1 MADPHQQHLTS
12 AAQPYATY
20 LEGSGND
27 IKLYELGSTG
37 PDGTGGAFA
46 DLASAIQNAQKFI
59 FICDWS
65 FQPYVRLGA
74 RTDPPTIQQTVGA
87 MLQARAKANVLVA
100 VHVWD
105 HTNAGAPDDQND
117 SADSRLDDICKK
129 LGDKGRSSN
138 LLWRKSSRTG
148 ANIGFS
154 IHQKYVICDSGGMVK
169 AFFGGLDLTKGR
181 FDWGDHPINYP
192 GGSGPL
198 GGKLFDQDKRTYDDF
213 YNAEFS
219 TKQTDWW
226 DQHNWKLGASEP
238 GDVTMPRQPWQD
250 YYASVVGPAAWDIL
264 REFVGRWNTI
274 SVTAMPHGAWGN
286 NDRKRV
292 EDLFLGLF
300 SDGSIKKPWEDH
312 GGPFTARVVRSI
324 VRGDWGQRHELQG
337 KLLPVPHP
345 TLGDPIPC
353 NTPTK
358 DGKTQTEFTW
368 NVPKD
373 YESSIE
379 QSYVYA
385 IQNAKR
391 FIYIES
397 QYFIGSGSSWG
408 RSSVKNRIP
417 KTIVDKIK
425 DKITHGDDFHAYIV
439 IPMFPEGDPVSG
451 AAPDQRQFE
460 WNTMSFMAREVA
472 KAARDKGKEW
482 TDYLGFYFLA
492 NWNDVSPTMSGD
504 RQPRVQTNKRYQ
516 VYVHSK
522 LMICD
527 DDYLIVG
534 SANLNERSL
543 AGDRDTEICVYMFA
557 DDGKLDA
564 ARAKIKELRKK
575 AWSEHFGGGP
585 PPSFDD
591 PEKAACVSAMRAKGT
606 ANWIAFANGKRTGT
620 TGHLVMWPFEV
631 DSAGTAFY
639 VKTTNSGWM
648 GAQDQFVFDAAADK
662 YGTVGDLKWLWASPL
677 GGSFMVPGSWA
688 E

>member
-27 IKLYELGSTG
+27 VKLYELGSDG
-37 PDGTGGAFA
+37 PDGTSGAFA
-46 DLASAIQNAQKFI
+46 DLGAAIQAAQKFI

-65 FQPYVRLGA
+65 FQPYTRLGPRIGA
-74 RTDPPTIQQTVGA
+74 PQLSQTVGA
-87 MLQARAKANVLVA
+87 MLQTQAKAGRLVA

-117 SADSRLDDICKK
+117 AAGSRMDDIAKAM
-129 LGDKGRSSN
+129 GDKGRSSN
-138 LLWRKSSRTG
+138 LLWRKSSRSG
-148 ANIGFS
+148 ANMSFS
-154 IHQKYVICDSGGMVK
+154 IHQKYVILDSGGVIK

-192 GGSGPL
+192 GASGPL
-198 GGKLFDQDKRTYDDF
+198 GSQLLDQSKRTYDDF
-213 YNAEFS
+213 YNAEFT

-226 DQHNWKLGASEP
+226 DQHNWKLGSSEP

-250 YYASVVGPAAWDIL
+250 YYAQIAGPAAWDIL

-274 SVTAMPHGAWGN
+274 SLSAMPHGN
-286 NDRKRV
+286 YSNKDRERV
-292 EDLFLGLF
+292 ENFFLGLF
-300 SDGSIKKPWEDH
+300 SDGQLKKPWEDH
-312 GGPFTARVVRSI
+312 GGSFTARVVRSI
-324 VRGDWGQRHELQG
+324 VRGDWGQRKELG
-337 KLLPVPHP
+337 V
-345 TLGDPIPC
+345 TGLGDPLPC

-358 DGKTQTEFTW
+358 PGPTQTEFTW

-373 YESSIE
+373 YENSIE
-379 QSYVYA
+379 QSYVFA

-391 FIYIES
+391 FVYIES
-397 QYFIGSGSSWG
+397 QYFIGSGASWG
-408 RSSVKNRIP
+408 RPSVGNRIP
-417 KTIVDKIK
+417 KTIVDKIL

-439 IPMFPEGDPVSG
+439 IPMFPEGDAVSG
-451 AAPDQRQFE
+451 AEPDQRQFE
-460 WNTMSFMAREVA
+460 WNTMSFMARTVA
-472 KAARDKGKEW
+472 KAARAKGKEW
-482 TDYLGFYFLA
+482 TDYLSFYFLA
-492 NWNDVSPTMSGD
+492 NWNNLASVTKGGD
-504 RQPRVQTNKRYQ
+504 RQPRVQSNKRYM

-543 AGDRDTEICVYMFA
+543 AGNRDTEICVYMFA

-564 ARAKIKELRKK
+564 AKSTIQGLRKK
-575 AWSEHFGGGP
+575 AWGEHFGGL
-585 PPSFDD
+585 PPSWDT
-591 PEKAACVSAMRAKGT
+591 PEKASCSSAMQSKGL
-606 ANWIAFANGKRTGT
+606 ANWIAFANAKRTDIS
-620 TGHLVMWPFEV
+620 HLVSWPFEV

-639 VKTTNSGWM
+639 VKTMNGGWI
-648 GAQDQFVFDAAADK
+648 GAQDTFVFDAAADS
-662 YGTVGDLKWLWASPL
+662 YGTVSDLHWMWASPL
-677 GGSFMVPGSWA
+677 GGAWAIPGSWA